1 MTKPLLTGAD
11 FAGPLQ
17 VNGSAGTAGQVLTSA
32 GTGSVPT
39 WANAAGGYSA
49 VIATM
54 TATQAITA
62 ATLTN
67 ITQLTI
73 AMVANATYR
82 CEAFITFQSNVASVG
97 ATFGYTSPTG
107 CRPMI
112 ITTIPVTSVAGNST
126 SGPVVGLSP
135 SAANITAFSSIG
147 TAVSP
152 ANSNHTANLNGIIVN
167 GSTAGNFQLQFAS
180 ESGSGTITLQV
191 GSVLVLTRIA

>member
-32 GTGSVPT
+32 GAGSVPT

-54 TATQAITA
+54 TAAQAITA

-82 CEAFITFQSNVASVG
+82 CEAFITFQSSSTSVG

-112 ITTIPVTSVAGNST
+112 VTMIPVSSVAANST
-126 SGPVVGLSP
+126 TGPLIGLSP
-135 SAANITAFSSIG
+135 SAANTTAYSAIG
-147 TAVSP
+147 TGVSP
-152 ANSNHTANLNGIIVN
+152 TNSNHTANLSGIIVN
-167 GSTAGNFQLQFAS
+167 SSTAGNFQLQFAS
-180 ESGSGTITLQV
+180 ESGAGTITLQT

>member
-32 GTGSVPT
+32 GAGSVPT

-54 TATQAITA
+54 TATQALA
-62 ATLTN
+62 VATLTN
-67 ITQLTI
+67 ITQLAI

-82 CEAFITFQSNVASVG
+82 CDAFITFQSTSSSIG
-97 ATFGYTSPTG
+97 GTFGYTSPTG

-112 ITTIPVTSVAGNST
+112 MIVVPLQTAAGNST
-126 SGPVVGLSP
+126 NGPVTGISP
-135 SAANITAFSSIG
+135 SGANTTAFSAIG
-147 TAVSP
+147 TGASP
-152 ANSNHTANLNGIIVN
+152 INSNHTASLSGIIVN

-180 ESGSGTITLQV
+180 ESTAGTITLQI

>member
-11 FAGPLQ
+11 FTGPLE
-17 VNGSAGTAGQVLTSA
+17 VNGSAGTSGQVLTSA
-32 GTGSVPT
+32 GAGSVPT

-82 CEAFITFQSNVASVG
+82 CDAFITFQGSSASIG

-112 ITTIPVTSVAGNST
+112 MITVPVNAAAANST
-126 SGPVVGLSP
+126 NGPIVGLSP
-135 SAANITAFSSIG
+135 SAANITAFSAIG
-147 TAVSP
+147 TGVSP
-152 ANSNHTANLNGIIVN
+152 ANSNHTANLSGIIVN

-180 ESGSGTITLQV
+180 ESGSGTITLQT